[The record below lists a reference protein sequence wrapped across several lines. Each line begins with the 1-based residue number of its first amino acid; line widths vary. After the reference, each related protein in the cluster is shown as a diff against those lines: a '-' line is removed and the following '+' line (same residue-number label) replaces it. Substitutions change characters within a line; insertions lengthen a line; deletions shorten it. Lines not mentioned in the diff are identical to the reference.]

1 MKCIIIVLLCT
12 MAFTTIA
19 YTQDSTHSISTP
31 TRQNYLRKSN
41 NQRVSSVA
49 LFSIAVGSA
58 AIVLPKTNTLEG
70 AVYAINLSMATGIV
84 GIILYAAS
92 IRNRRKAKLVSMN
105 FKLETNQS
113 DFMVSDGHYTPTL
126 SLQLHLR

>member
-1 MKCIIIVLLCT
+1 